1 MHEFFLQNYIVSAA
15 GILHLNL
22 HLYFTQIRLILRN
35 VWYGEHIIRNSVRI
49 TSFDD
54 LYDDKEKFSL
64 RCESIK

>member
-35 VWYGEHIIRNSVRI
+35 VWYGEHIIRK

>member
-35 VWYGEHIIRNSVRI
+35 VWYGEHIIRK

-54 LYDDKEKFSL
+54 LYDDTDKFSL

>member
-22 HLYFTQIRLILRN
+22 HLYFTQIRQILRN

-54 LYDDKEKFSL
+54 LYGDKEKFSL